1 MDTQTKVNKINWI
14 VCIKKTSYCY
24 EVLVVAYS
32 DKTIESIVEEIE
44 KFSTLFE
51 STKKLKSNLEVIGTN
66 SSLFRQNNR
75 IDSWRNRKIFNFI
88 WVHKKTQE

>member
-14 VCIKKTSYCY
+14 VCIKKTSKLLLRF
-24 EVLVVAYS
+24 LVVAYS

-75 IDSWRNRKIFNFI
+75 IDSWWNR
-88 WVHKKTQE
+88 